1 MHTRAYMRLLSLV
14 WADRRHGDSD
24 GDDHG
29 HGDDRGDGPGDSD
42 SDSDYHG
49 HGRGL
54 RSCEPY
60 DCRLRT

>member
-29 HGDDRGDGPGDSD
+29 HGD